1 MHDKKKKKE
10 RRGSEG
16 VISEGSEMRT
26 RENEVGGWAWGKK
39 KKDRL
44 QRE

>member
-1 MHDKKKKKE
+1 MHDKK

-26 RENEVGGWAWGKK
+26 REDEVGGWAWKK
-39 KKDRL
+39 GR
-44 QRE
+44 QAAERMTE